1 MEIRFVLNR
10 KEVAIDTDPLRR
22 LLDVLREDFG
32 LTGVKEGCGEGECGA
47 CSVLIDGE
55 LALSCITPVGTI
67 EGASVFT
74 IEGLRE
80 TERYGKISDAFAEA
94 GSVQCGFCTP
104 GFVVAAEALL
114 RTNSSPTEDE
124 IREAISGN
132 FCRCTGYSSI
142 VEGIRI
148 ASRRGREKGSQA

>member
-1 MEIRFVLNR
+1 VEIRFVLNN
-10 KEVAIDTDPLRR
+10 KEVTIDKDPLRR
-22 LLDVLREDFG
+22 LLDVLRDDFD

-55 LALSCITPVGTI
+55 LALSCITPVGTVQ
-67 EGASVFT
+67 GASVVT

-80 TERYGKISDAFAEA
+80 TSRYGKLSDAFAEA

-114 RTNSSPTEDE
+114 RLNSSPTEGE

-132 FCRCTGYSSI
+132 ICRCTGYSSI

-148 ASRRGREKGSQA
+148 ASRRRGE